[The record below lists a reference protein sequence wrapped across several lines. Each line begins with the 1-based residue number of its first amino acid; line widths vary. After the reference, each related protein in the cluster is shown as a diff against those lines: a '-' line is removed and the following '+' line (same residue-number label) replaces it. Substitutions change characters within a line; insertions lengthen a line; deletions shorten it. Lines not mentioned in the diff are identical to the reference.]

1 MMDESFSKA
10 KSMVFPRNVLA
21 GHGVLEDS
29 GELCLSF
36 GFRGTGI
43 IITGQ
48 TTSGLA
54 GNKVLTSLVDKGFDM
69 HSIETGASTMENT
82 EKVIEECKELDPRFL
97 MAVGGGSKID
107 ITKMVAVHLNI
118 PFISVPTSAAHDGI
132 ASPRAS
138 IKVDGRSK
146 SIKATVPMGVIA
158 DTEVLSKAPYRSL
171 ASGCADV
178 ISNVT
183 AIMDWNLAS
192 RLRNEPISTFAIT
205 IAEMTARVI
214 LDNSKSIKPN
224 LEESV
229 WIAIRPLIVS
239 GVAMSVA
246 GTSRPTS
253 GSEHMFSHALDII
266 APGKGMHGEQCGVG
280 TILMSYLHGA
290 DWQLIRNALLDIG
303 APTSARGLGVED
315 EDLINALV
323 MAHKIRPERYTI
335 LGDKGLNLEAAQRL
349 AAVTKVV

>member
-1 MMDESFSKA
+1 MDETFSKA

-21 GHGVLEDS
+21 GHDVLEDA
-29 GELCLSF
+29 GEVCLSF
-36 GFRGTGI
+36 GFRGSAVIVTGP
-43 IITGQ
+43 
-48 TTSGLA
+48 TTSEIAA
-54 GNKVLTSLVDKGFDM
+54 GKIYTSLADKGF
-69 HSIETGASTMENT
+69 SVQIIETGAATMENA
-82 EKVIEECKELDPRFL
+82 ESVLEECKEIDPDFI

-107 ITKMVAVHLNI
+107 ISKMVSANLGV

-138 IKVDGRSK
+138 IKSNGKSK
-146 SIKATVPMGVIA
+146 SIKANVPMGVIA
-158 DTEVLSKAPYRSL
+158 DTGVIAKAPYRAL

-183 AIMDWNLAS
+183 AIMDWQLAN

-205 IAEMTARVI
+205 LADMTARVI
-214 LDNSKSIKPN
+214 LENSKSIKPN
-224 LEESV
+224 LEDSV

-266 APGKGMHGEQCGVG
+266 APGKAMHGEQCGVG
-280 TILMSYLHGA
+280 AILMSYLHGS
-290 DWQLIRNALLDIG
+290 DWKRIRNALQDIG
-303 APTSARGLGVED
+303 APTSASGLGVSD
-315 EDLINALV
+315 EELIHALV

-335 LGDKGLNLEAAQRL
+335 LGDKGLNTEAAYRL
-349 AAVTKVV
+349 ATVTKVI